1 MHILLIHQ
9 AFVSPKEPGGTRHYE
24 LARHLVK
31 QGHKVTVITSNLSYL
46 TGERITSHSGLI
58 SEEIID
64 GIKVLRVYTYPS
76 LHQSFVWRVVSF
88 FSFMFSSI
96 IAAVRVISVDLVM
109 GTSPPIFQL
118 VSAWLAAKLH
128 RKTFLLEIRDLWP
141 DFAIDMGVLKNP
153 VLIRLSRRL
162 ESFLYSQADHFL
174 VNSPAYKD
182 YLINK
187 DILENKITLIPNGV
201 DTTVFKPE
209 MKGENIRKE
218 YKLKDRF
225 VVTYTGALGLAND
238 IQTIL
243 RAARCLLDKPDIC
256 FLIVG
261 DGKERSNLE
270 KFAKEWNLTNVIF
283 TGSRSK
289 SEMPEILAASDVCV
303 ATLQNIPMFRT
314 TYPNKIFDY
323 MAAGCPTI
331 LAIDGVIRKVIESAD
346 GGIFVHPGD
355 DESLAKAVL
364 KLRNNPK
371 QAETMGLSA
380 RNYVEK
386 YFDRYKHAEQ
396 FAELVRTTGQE

>member
-24 LARHLVK
+24 LARHLIK
-31 QGHKVTVITSNLSYL
+31 KGHKVTIIASNLSYL
-46 TGERITSHSGLI
+46 TGKRTASDSGFI

-64 GIKVLRVYTYPS
+64 GIKVLRVYTYPT
-76 LHQSFVWRVVSF
+76 LHRSFVWRVVSF
-88 FSFMFSSI
+88 FSFMFSSLFT
-96 IAAVRVISVDLVM
+96 AVRVQNVDLIM

-118 VSAWLAAKLH
+118 VSAWLAAKVH
-128 RKTFLLEIRDLWP
+128 RKLFLLEIRDLWP
-141 DFAIDMGVLKNP
+141 EFAIDMGVLKNP

-162 ESFLYSQADHFL
+162 ELFLYSQADHFL

-209 MKGENIRKE
+209 MKSENIRKK
-218 YKLKDRF
+218 YNLKDQF

-243 RAARCLLDKPDIC
+243 RAAKRLTDKPDIR

-270 KFAKEWNLTNVIF
+270 KLAKEWNLTNVIF
-283 TGSRSK
+283 TGSLSK
-289 SEMPEILAASDVCV
+289 SEMPEILAASDACL
-303 ATLQNIPMFRT
+303 ATLQDIPMFRT

-323 MAAGCPTI
+323 MAAGRPTI
-331 LAIDGVIRKVIESAD
+331 LAIDGVIRKVIESAN

-355 DESLAKAVL
+355 DESLANAIL
-364 KLRNNPK
+364 KLRNDENLVK
-371 QAETMGLSA
+371 SMGLAA

-396 FAELVRTTGQE
+396 FAELIRTIGCP